1 MPAPT
6 RKQFDLV
13 VVMWVLLEMAWGL
26 PKLWAH
32 RVSAD
37 NSSGTAAR
45 VVAGAIETVH

>member
-1 MPAPT
+1 MAAPS

-13 VVMWVLLEMAWGL
+13 VVMWILLEMAWAL

-37 NSSGTAAR
+37 NSAGMMAKT
-45 VVAGAIETVH
+45 VAGAVESVH

>member
-1 MPAPT
+1 MAAPS

-13 VVMWVLLEMAWGL
+13 VVMWILLETAWAL

-37 NSSGTAAR
+37 NSSSDITKA
-45 VVAGAIETVH
+45 VAGAIESVH

>member
-1 MPAPT
+1 MAAPT

-32 RVSAD
+32 RVSA
-37 NSSGTAAR
+37 NSDSGVVAKTA
-45 VVAGAIETVH
+45 AGAIESVH